1 MPHDLRID
9 NIDSIEDEKW
19 RPYRN
24 LACAVLVRALK
35 DAAQEDWTAETFHS
49 QRSDKCTPADKTSA
63 QFFLYNDPESL
74 SFWVSLAGLKTAAF
88 KDFLKGKKLDTADIR
103 ERLKLGT
110 YDKMF
115 RVRKGYKKQPE
126 TNMLQD
132 EDLF

>member
-1 MPHDLRID
+1 MPHDLRIG
-9 NIDSIEDEKW
+9 NIDAIEDENW
-19 RPYRN
+19 RPCRN

-35 DAAQEDWTAETFHS
+35 DAAQDDWTPATFHS
-49 QRSDKCTPADKTSA
+49 QRSDKCTPADKSSA

-74 SFWVSLAGLKTAAF
+74 FFWVSLAGLKWAVF
-88 KDFLKGKKLDTADIR
+88 QDFLKDTKLDTADVR
-103 ERLKLGT
+103 ARLKLGT

-132 EDLF
+132 EDLS

>member
-1 MPHDLRID
+1 MRID
-9 NIDSIEDEKW
+9 NIDAIEDENW
-19 RPYRN
+19 RPCRN

-35 DAAQEDWTAETFHS
+35 DASRKDLPGNLSYAG
-49 QRSDKCTPADKTSA
+49 RGDKCTPADKASA
-63 QFFLYNDPESL
+63 EFFLYKDPVSL
-74 SFWVSLAGLKTAAF
+74 FFWVSLAGLKWGAF
-88 KDFLKGKKLDTADIR
+88 QHFLKKNKLDTADVR
-103 ERLKLGT
+103 SRLKLGS